1 MLRLPEV
8 KLQDLVSGFYIHNQM
23 TTGKNILIAKNIN
36 YPNLLVEA
44 DLSTLT
50 YKWDQVPVENFTEYA
65 NKYEIPY
72 KELFSDMDRQGLL
85 YPVII
90 RDLKSNGVF
99 RKYQCGG
106 RRIIWA
112 KRNGYTHIS
121 AYNIVDWLTEKGRLE
136 LNEIVQD
143 QWFRID

>member
-1 MLRLPEV
+1 
-8 KLQDLVSGFYIHNQM
+8 M
-23 TTGKNILIAKNIN
+23 TIGKNILTAKNVN
-36 YPNLLVEA
+36 YPNLLVAA

-50 YKWDQVPVENFTEYA
+50 YKWDNVPVEKWTDYA
-65 NKYEIPY
+65 DKYEIPY
-72 KELFSDMDRQGLL
+72 KQLFSDMDKQGLL

-121 AYNIVDWLTEKGRLE
+121 AYKIVDWLTEKGRQE
-136 LNEIVQD
+136 LNEIIQD

>member
-1 MLRLPEV
+1 
-8 KLQDLVSGFYIHNQM
+8 M
-23 TTGKNILIAKNIN
+23 TIGKNILTAKNVN

-50 YKWDQVPVENFTEYA
+50 YKWDQVPVDQWTDYA
-65 NKYEIPY
+65 DKYEIPY
-72 KELFSDMDRQGLL
+72 KKLFSDMDQKGLL

-121 AYNIVDWLTEKGRLE
+121 AYKIVDWLTEKGRQE
-136 LNEIVQD
+136 LDQIIKD

>member
-1 MLRLPEV
+1 
-8 KLQDLVSGFYIHNQM
+8 M
-23 TTGKNILIAKNIN
+23 TIGKNILTAKNVN

-50 YKWDQVPVENFTEYA
+50 YKWDQVPVDQWTDYA
-65 NKYEIPY
+65 DKYEIPY
-72 KELFSDMDRQGLL
+72 KKLFSDMDQKGLL

-121 AYNIVDWLTEKGRLE
+121 AYNIVDWLTEKGRQDLDQ
-136 LNEIVQD
+136 IIKD

>member
-1 MLRLPEV
+1 
-8 KLQDLVSGFYIHNQM
+8 M
-23 TTGKNILIAKNIN
+23 TIGKNILTAKNVN

-50 YKWDQVPVENFTEYA
+50 YKWDQVPVDQWTDYA
-65 NKYEIPY
+65 DKYEIPY
-72 KELFSDMDRQGLL
+72 KKLFSDMDQKGLL

-121 AYNIVDWLTEKGRLE
+121 AYNIVDWLTEKGRQE
-136 LNEIVQD
+136 LDEIIQD

>member
-1 MLRLPEV
+1 
-8 KLQDLVSGFYIHNQM
+8 M
-23 TTGKNILIAKNIN
+23 TIGKNILIAKNIN
-36 YPNLLVEA
+36 YPNLCVVA

-50 YKWDQVPVENFTEYA
+50 YKWDSVPVENFTEYA
-65 NKYEIPY
+65 NKYDIPY
-72 KELFSDMDRQGLL
+72 KKLFSDMDKRGLL

-90 RDLKSNGVF
+90 RDLKAIGIY

-121 AYNIVDWLTEKGRLE
+121 AYLVKDWVSEKGRKE
-136 LNEIVQD
+136 IDEIVKD